1 MKFLFGMILVIIVGT
16 ATFMAGSKI
25 HFEVKNLMHV
35 YRATGS
41 VAHTIIVQDNKTCD
55 LIKRSLE
62 RAYYE
67 GQKDYAEG
75 DIRITDLKYDHCY
88 SWTKSP
94 WDGTSLDTIKYIPG
108 CVVKRDSAAA
118 HP

>member
-1 MKFLFGMILVIIVGT
+1 MKFLFGMMLVIIVGT

-25 HFEVKNLMHV
+25 HFEVKNPFNV

-41 VAHTIIVQDNKTCD
+41 VSHAIVVQDNQTGD
-55 LIKRSLE
+55 LIKRELE
-62 RAYYE
+62 KAYYE

-75 DIRITDLKYDHCY
+75 IIRITDLKYDHCY
-88 SWTKSP
+88 SWTMSP
-94 WDGTSLDTIKYIPG
+94 WDGDSLKNIRYTPD
-108 CVVKRDSAAA
+108 CVVKRDSATA